1 VVTDIADL
9 VSVLNVDACSSE
21 PHEKSEDITDIVTDY
36 TNSNKRKK
44 SSMRHPFKVLQK
56 YPSVDTYDSLLNFPS
71 SLMVYFNSGNFLAIS
86 KLLNVYCDRTCTMN
100 MNHLGMVCSHMCLPT
115 ILSNISAMSPDG
127 WFYLKG
133 IKVEENQIK
142 AKLLFTG
149 SISLTINKSL
159 SAMSG
164 DDNYY
169 DKLVQSFDV
178 DNLSKRLDSF
188 GKSREELV
196 EMLSSCEILQYSFE
210 YDFNIMYHYVRN
222 NRKAMQIDI
231 SNYRG
236 SLSPCQ

>member
-1 VVTDIADL
+1 
-9 VSVLNVDACSSE
+9 
-21 PHEKSEDITDIVTDY
+21 
-36 TNSNKRKK
+36 
-44 SSMRHPFKVLQK
+44 
-56 YPSVDTYDSLLNFPS
+56 
-71 SLMVYFNSGNFLAIS
+71 
-86 KLLNVYCDRTCTMN
+86 
-100 MNHLGMVCSHMCLPT
+100 
-115 ILSNISAMSPDG
+115 MSPDG

-169 DKLVQSFDV
+169 DKLVQSFDA

-231 SNYRG
+231 SSYRG
-236 SLSPCQ
+236 SLTPCQ

>member
-1 VVTDIADL
+1 MVTDIADL
-9 VSVLNVDACSSE
+9 VSALNVDTCSSE

-86 KLLNVYCDRTCTMN
+86 KLLNVYCDKICTTKF
-100 MNHLGMVCSHMCLPT
+100 NHLGMVCSYMCLPT

-127 WFYLKG
+127 VFYLKD
-133 IKVEENQIK
+133 IKVEENKIK

-149 SISLTINKSL
+149 SISSTINKSL
-159 SAMSG
+159 CAISG

-169 DKLVQSFDV
+169 DKLVQSFNV
-178 DNLSKRLDSF
+178 DNLSKILDSF

-196 EMLSSCEILQYSFE
+196 EILSSSEVLQFSAEI
-210 YDFNIMYHYVRN
+210 DFNIMYHYVRN
-222 NRKAMQIDI
+222 DRKVVQIDM
-231 SNYRG
+231 SSERR
-236 SLSPCQ
+236 SLTPCQ

>member
-1 VVTDIADL
+1 MVTDIADL
-9 VSVLNVDACSSE
+9 VSVLNVDICSSE
-21 PHEKSEDITDIVTDY
+21 PHEKSEDITHIVTDK

-44 SSMRHPFKVLQK
+44 STMRHPFKVLRK

-71 SLMVYFNSGNFLAIS
+71 SFMVYFNSGNFLAIS
-86 KLLNVYCDRTCTMN
+86 KLLNVYCDKTCTTN
-100 MNHLGMVCSHMCLPT
+100 IPRLGLVCSYMCLPT
-115 ILSNISAMSPDG
+115 ILSNISSILPDG
-127 WFYLKG
+127 VSYLKD

-149 SISLTINKSL
+149 SISSTINKSL

-169 DKLVQSFDV
+169 DKLVQSFNV

-196 EMLSSCEILQYSFE
+196 EILSSSEVLQYSAE
-210 YDFNIMYHYVRN
+210 IDFNIVYHYVRN
-222 NRKAMQIDI
+222 NRKVVQIDM
-231 SNYRG
+231 SSERR
-236 SLSPCQ
+236 SLTPCQ